1 MAALP
6 ALYGWAMLDRPA
18 SHQKTIAAETLYL
31 EPATVAARLRG
42 EQNLTLL
49 ESVMRHEH
57 LGRYSFLA
65 CNPSQS
71 LRVENGSAFLDGVQ
85 QSQPALEIL
94 RQNLSENKFEMIA
107 GLPPFQGGWAGYF
120 SYEFGQS
127 LEAHS
132 KIPDFES
139 LCPDVI
145 LHRYDTV
152 LGFDHLQQRAWIFGR
167 NEDEIAQLEK
177 LMKRKPQA
185 LGVSVIG
192 GWRSNFSRDH
202 YEKAVSQI
210 VEYILAGDIFQA
222 NLTQCFSADNP
233 HGFDAFALFR
243 KLRDKNPSTF
253 AAFLNYGDVQIASSS
268 PERLIKSDGAMVEA
282 RPIKGTR
289 KRDADPS
296 RDAELIV
303 ELQASRKDRAE
314 NVMIVDLLRNDI
326 SRIAKPGSVKVP
338 VLCGLESYANVHHL
352 VSVVAGQLREGLTQ
366 VDLLKAVFPGG
377 SITGAPKIRAME
389 IIAELEG
396 QARGVYCGSIGYLGF
411 NGACDFNIAIRTAV
425 FAKGKAYVQGGGG
438 ITARSQPAAEYE
450 ESLTK
455 IARIMEA
462 FAP

>member
-1 MAALP
+1 
-6 ALYGWAMLDRPA
+6 MLDRPA
-18 SHQKTIAAETLYL
+18 KPKTIVAETLYL
-31 EPATVAARLRG
+31 EPANVAARLSG
-42 EQNLTLL
+42 EKNLTLL

-65 CNPSQS
+65 CNPTQS
-71 LRVENGSAFLDGVQ
+71 LRVEKGAAYLDGVQ
-85 QSQPALEIL
+85 QSLTALEIL
-94 RQNLSENKFEMIA
+94 RKNLDTNTQEIIS
-107 GLPPFQGGWAGYF
+107 GLPPFQGGWAGYI
-120 SYEFGQS
+120 SYEFGKS

-132 KIPDFES
+132 KLPDFET
-139 LCPDVI
+139 LCPDLI
-145 LHRYDTV
+145 LHRYETV
-152 LGFDHLQQRAWIFGR
+152 LGFDHLQQRAWIFGQD
-167 NEDEIAQLEK
+167 EAEIAKFEK
-177 LMKRKPQA
+177 LMKRKPAA
-185 LGVSVIG
+185 LGSAIVE
-192 GWRSNFSRDH
+192 GWQSNFSH
-202 YEKAVSQI
+202 AEYENAVAQI

-222 NLTQCFSADNP
+222 NLTQCFSAAVP
-233 HGFDAFALFR
+233 KEFDAFSLFR

-253 AAFLNYGDVQIASSS
+253 AAYLDFGDVKIASSS

-352 VSVVAGQLREGLTQ
+352 VSVVEGQLRDGLTQ
-366 VDLLKAVFPGG
+366 IDLLKAVFPGG

-389 IIAELEG
+389 IIAELER

-411 NGACDFNIAIRTAV
+411 NGACDFNIAIRTAL
-425 FAKGKAYVQGGGG
+425 FAGGKAYVQGGGG
-438 ITARSQPAAEYE
+438 ITARSQPAAEYD

-455 IARIMEA
+455 IARIIEA